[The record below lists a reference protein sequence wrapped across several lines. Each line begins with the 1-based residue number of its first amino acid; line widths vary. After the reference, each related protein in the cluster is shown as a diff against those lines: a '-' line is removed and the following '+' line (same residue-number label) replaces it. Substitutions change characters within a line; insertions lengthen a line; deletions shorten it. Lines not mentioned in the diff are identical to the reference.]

1 VKGKNF
7 GAKERAKKSLDMGIG
22 CVFGSS
28 PNRLEQ
34 LHLELVHW
42 WLLVHSSQLIVM

>member
-1 VKGKNF
+1 VKGKKF
-7 GAKERAKKSLDMGIG
+7 GAKERAEKSLDMGIG

-28 PNRLEQ
+28 PNRLER

-42 WLLVHSSQLIVM
+42 WLLVHFSQIIVM